1 MELASDWPVAFRA
14 SADPAAGDPGDRC
27 ESCLSMRRVSRK
39 CLVQLSSVG
48 ARRWSAGLCTRI
60 LPSSRSIPPRTLY
73 YKVLHVNSFLVR
85 SHSLGPPWL
94 RGHFHQPSP
103 TGPLSGGS
111 RFRRYTEGPN
121 PEPLPLTADRPIL
134 ESRHVPQHQNAFP
147 FRSAG
152 DGRRGARRFPAVR
165 PSRPRRRAVWP
176 RRSRLRQS

>member
-121 PEPLPLTADRPIL
+121 PEPLPL
-134 ESRHVPQHQNAFP
+134 
-147 FRSAG
+147 
-152 DGRRGARRFPAVR
+152 
-165 PSRPRRRAVWP
+165 
-176 RRSRLRQS
+176 